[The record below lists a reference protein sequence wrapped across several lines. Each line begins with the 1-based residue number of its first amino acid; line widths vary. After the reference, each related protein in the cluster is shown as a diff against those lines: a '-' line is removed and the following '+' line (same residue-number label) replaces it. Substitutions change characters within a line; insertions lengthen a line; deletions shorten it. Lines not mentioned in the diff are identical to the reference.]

1 MSDSIKKYEEM
12 VDEGR
17 ITTTGPKVPYIYES
31 PDGGK
36 TITKRPFG
44 GDIIER
50 ELIQKTI
57 LSEGDKR
64 DTYTILSN
72 YSEESILEAARILR
86 KR

>member
-1 MSDSIKKYEEM
+1 MSDSIKKYGEM
-12 VDEGR
+12 IDEGR

-50 ELIQKTI
+50 ELIKKKI
-57 LSEGDKR
+57 LDEGTKMAA
-64 DTYTILSN
+64 YQILIEF
-72 YSEESILEAARILR
+72 SEESILEAARILGS
-86 KR
+86 K